1 MPQVRVLIV
10 AGAVLLAVIAGVLVV
25 ALGSDD
31 DPGGPTSPEP
41 TLTLTAGDFGPAP
54 VLGQWVTDIFPTHAS
69 VVPRSL
75 TQTVDPG
82 NPRGVCFEADFTG
95 LPENALWFRMAVD
108 EEEVTTQGIWVVDSE
123 TNPTRGKF
131 CYDPPEGLEPGVHT
145 AAVAVQAPDGVS
157 DPRETVAWA
166 FEVVP

>member
-10 AGAVLLAVIAGVLVV
+10 VGAVLLAVIAGVLVV

-41 TLTLTAGDFGPAP
+41 TLTLTAEDFGPAP
-54 VLGQWVTDIFPTHAS
+54 TLGQWVVDIFPTHAS
-69 VVPRSL
+69 VVPQRL
-75 TQTVDPG
+75 TRTVDPG
-82 NPRGVCFEADFTG
+82 DPRGVCFEASFTD
-95 LPENALWFRMAVD
+95 LPESALWFRMAVD
-108 EEEVTTQGIWVVDSE
+108 AEDVTVRGIWIVDRE

-131 CYDPPEGLEPGVHT
+131 CFDPPAGLEPGIHT
-145 AAVAVQAPDGVS
+145 AAVAVQAPDGAS
-157 DPRETVAWA
+157 EPRQIVQWA